1 MSGKAYDLV
10 YLPDGKTIDA
20 SKAAGLDNLA
30 KLQVRIAGNNFFID
44 LIGETGTKDLRIK
57 RIAQLLEG
65 LNKYAKQFC
74 KVCDDAFEVC
84 AKDPRRYRD
93 SHHQLEDL
101 KKAMD
106 RAADYVYEHAKRILL
121 YLEHLRT
128 TGSNMDD
135 SARVTLQTSM
145 TTQKE
150 LIFAARWSVI
160 KEMALDVRP
169 PPGPASLPFGH
180 PEGVPNP
187 EEQDFR
193 PFRDGKPVPVMDVD
207 VATGELAPVDWRY
220 DPAFNVPG
228 SQHCKFFRLP
238 GPYFAP
244 QPDPQDPCDRFIL
257 PEVTKRILGYYA
269 AKYHRIKLAFEATG
283 EIPVRTAGEALERT
297 KAIGPILA
305 EMSGEKYDHMS
316 ISGWSHHHVNV
327 EKATDPYIYCN
338 PDTMI
343 RQVNFGDGSGG
354 FKPEDLNRCLQVA
367 ASGEHHH
374 VKTVDDGIC
383 FTFSRGMWQ

>member
-93 SHHQLEDL
+93 SHHHLEDL
-101 KKAMD
+101 KKNMD

-128 TGSNMDD
+128 TGSKMDD
-135 SARVTLQTSM
+135 SARLTLQTSM

-169 PPGPASLPFGH
+169 PPGPASLPYGH
-180 PEGVPNP
+180 VRFMPFLVIFPP
-187 EEQDFR
+187 PLFR
-193 PFRDGKPVPVMDVD
+193 F
-207 VATGELAPVDWRY
+207 TILL
-220 DPAFNVPG
+220 
-228 SQHCKFFRLP
+228 H
-238 GPYFAP
+238 YF
-244 QPDPQDPCDRFIL
+244 
-257 PEVTKRILGYYA
+257 
-269 AKYHRIKLAFEATG
+269 
-283 EIPVRTAGEALERT
+283 
-297 KAIGPILA
+297 
-305 EMSGEKYDHMS
+305 
-316 ISGWSHHHVNV
+316 
-327 EKATDPYIYCN
+327 
-338 PDTMI
+338 
-343 RQVNFGDGSGG
+343 
-354 FKPEDLNRCLQVA
+354 CLSCRA
-367 ASGEHHH
+367 H
-374 VKTVDDGIC
+374 I
-383 FTFSRGMWQ
+383 